1 MNELLRGMCRK
12 TEGRTVTEADIVQ
25 FAALTRDFS
34 RLHTDADYAAR
45 SIFGRRVGH
54 GLLGLAIAEGL
65 LARAAAW
72 PGIVAAWDWTFS
84 GAFFSGDTLYA
95 EAEVIERRPFLDFGI
110 LIERV
115 LVRNGETV
123 IQVGRHAVVLAP
135 GDGLYSWF
143 AAFAQTPV
151 PAFAPQLVAELQ
163 TVPESTST
171 PDAHD
176 ETGVFFED
184 LAPGSRFTTP
194 AITIGDYDISAFL
207 GLVGDPDPWFQD
219 RTLAR
224 RAGLA
229 GSPIPPLFGLTLV
242 EGLKYALAPA
252 RGVGIPMASL
262 SWRWRHERA
271 LARFATVAVDATI
284 GGRRA
289 SASKHDRGVISQSIA
304 LRQLHGPVFQTGQHL
319 QMLRRRPRGPAGG
332 RAPNARE
339 IASDR

>member
-1 MNELLRGMCRK
+1 MNEPLPGMRRK
-12 TEGRTVTEADIVQ
+12 SEGRTVTEADIVQ
-25 FAALTRDFS
+25 FAAVTRDFS
-34 RLHTDADYAAR
+34 RLHTDADYGAR
-45 SIFGRRVGH
+45 SVFGRRVGH

-72 PGIVAAWDWTFS
+72 PGIVGAWDWTFS
-84 GAFFSGDTLYA
+84 GAFFSGDTLYV
-95 EAEVIERRPFLDFGI
+95 EAEVIERRPFLGSSI

-123 IQVGRHAVVLAP
+123 IQVGRHAVALAP
-135 GDGLYSWF
+135 CDGLDFWF
-143 AAFAQTPV
+143 AAFAQTPF
-151 PAFAPQLVAELQ
+151 PAFDPQLVTPLEA
-163 TVPESTST
+163 VPESTSI
-171 PDAHD
+171 PEAHE

-184 LAPGSRFTTP
+184 LAPGSCFTTP
-194 AITIGDYDISAFL
+194 AITLSDYDVSAFL

-224 RAGLA
+224 RADLT

-271 LARFATVAVDATI
+271 LARFSTLTVDATI
-284 GGRRA
+284 VGRRA
-289 SASKHDRGVISQSIA
+289 STSKHDRGVVLQSIA
-304 LRQLHGPVFQTGQHL
+304 LRQLNGPIFQTGQHL
-319 QMLRRRPRGPAGG
+319 QMLRRRPPDPPR
-332 RAPNARE
+332 
-339 IASDR
+339 